1 MQNITPCL
9 WFNNNAEEAV
19 NFYTSILK
27 DAKINTITRYGD
39 AGAEASGQP
48 KGSVMTITFELMG
61 QEFMALN
68 GGPHFTFSPAISFI
82 ICCETQ
88 EQIDEVWEKL
98 SKGGA
103 KEQCGWLKDKFGV
116 SWQLT
121 VSGFEEMI
129 QGDTETSERVMR
141 AVMQM
146 TKPDI
151 QKIKAAYENA

>member
-1 MQNITPCL
+1 VQNITPCL

-19 NFYTSILK
+19 NFYISILK
-27 DAKINTITRYGD
+27 GAKINTVTHYGD
-39 AGAEASGQP
+39 AGAEASRQP

-61 QEFMALN
+61 QEFTALN
-68 GGPHFTFSPAISFI
+68 GGPHFTFSPAISFMI
-82 ICCETQ
+82 SCETQ
-88 EQIDEVWEKL
+88 EQIDELWEKL
-98 SKGGA
+98 SEGGA

-121 VSGFEEMI
+121 VPGFEEMI
-129 QGDTETSERVMR
+129 QGDSETSERVMR

-151 QKIKAAYENA
+151 QKIKAAHAGA